1 MAAIFLIKK
10 HVFQISLEKGL
21 QMSNKGTI
29 KVTGVSKVY
38 DNGVV
43 GLDNIN
49 LDIGAGEFVVI
60 VGLSGAGKSTLLRS
74 LNRLHDV
81 TEGSIEID
89 GQDITKASGKE
100 LRNMRRNVA
109 MIFQNYNLVK
119 RATVSR
125 NVLSGRVGYYGTWQS
140 AFGLFTKEDQ
150 ERAAQSLT
158 RVNLLD
164 KYYTKARDL
173 SGGQQQRVGIAR
185 ALMQEPAVFLADEPV
200 SGLDPKTTKV
210 VMDDLKRLNE
220 EDGLTVIANLHSID
234 LALAYAT
241 RIVGLR
247 GGKLVYD
254 QPIENVKETDF
265 ADIYREAEV
274 SRWIRP
280 CPSGLSTRNGM
291 LSALVFSYWWWFC
304 WWFQLMRPA
313 LDKTFPGI
321 NSLTCGLKCQS
332 PTGPTCHRWWHLWL
346 KRFKWL
352 WLEPSWEGWQQSQR
366 HFYRLKILSKI
377 SLSVA
382 WCVCWWT
389 WFAHYQKCF
398 WQRSLLP

>member
-1 MAAIFLIKK
+1 
-10 HVFQISLEKGL
+10 
-21 QMSNKGTI
+21 MSNKGTI

-49 LDIGAGEFVVI
+49 LDIAAGEFVVI

-74 LNRLHDV
+74 LNCLHDV

-150 ERAAQSLT
+150 ERAVQSLT

-173 SGGQQQRVGIAR
+173 SFGQQQRVGIAR

-274 SRWIRP
+274 SR
-280 CPSGLSTRNGM
+280 
-291 LSALVFSYWWWFC
+291 
-304 WWFQLMRPA
+304 
-313 LDKTFPGI
+313 
-321 NSLTCGLKCQS
+321 
-332 PTGPTCHRWWHLWL
+332 
-346 KRFKWL
+346 
-352 WLEPSWEGWQQSQR
+352 
-366 HFYRLKILSKI
+366 
-377 SLSVA
+377 
-382 WCVCWWT
+382 
-389 WFAHYQKCF
+389 
-398 WQRSLLP
+398 

>member
-1 MAAIFLIKK
+1 MAAVFLIKEPG
-10 HVFQISLEKGL
+10 FSNQLEKGL
-21 QMSNKGTI
+21 QMSNKGMI
-29 KVTGVSKVY
+29 KVTGLSKIY

-49 LDIGAGEFVVI
+49 LDIAAGEFVVI

-81 TEGSIEID
+81 NEGSIEID
-89 GQDITKASGKE
+89 GQDITKASGKA
-100 LRNMRRNVA
+100 LRNMRRSVA

-125 NVLSGRVGYYGTWQS
+125 NVLSGRVGYYSTWQS

-150 ERAAQSLT
+150 ERAVQSLT

-220 EDGLTVIANLHSID
+220 EGLTVIANLHSID

-254 QPIENVKETDF
+254 QPIESVKETDF
-265 ADIYREAEV
+265 AEIYREVEV
-274 SRWIRP
+274 SR
-280 CPSGLSTRNGM
+280 
-291 LSALVFSYWWWFC
+291 
-304 WWFQLMRPA
+304 
-313 LDKTFPGI
+313 
-321 NSLTCGLKCQS
+321 
-332 PTGPTCHRWWHLWL
+332 
-346 KRFKWL
+346 
-352 WLEPSWEGWQQSQR
+352 
-366 HFYRLKILSKI
+366 
-377 SLSVA
+377 
-382 WCVCWWT
+382 
-389 WFAHYQKCF
+389 
-398 WQRSLLP
+398 